1 MGGPDRPT
9 YMQVEEERGIF
20 AQLIFVLV
28 CAIPFLGRTTA
39 THLRKQLPHE
49 SKFPEAK
56 GIGQTLMTMR
66 TRRRE
71 ICGDIILQKNSSI

>member
-1 MGGPDRPT
+1 
-9 YMQVEEERGIF
+9 MQVEEERGIF

-49 SKFPEAK
+49 SKFLEAK
-56 GIGQTLMTMR
+56 GIGQTMTSKKS
-66 TRRRE
+66 
-71 ICGDIILQKNSSI
+71 GK